1 MDAARR
7 LAGPVALAA
16 LAVLYLHTL
25 GRPSLWFDEAWEANS
40 YAGYVDAPWYN
51 RPVLYMGVEKAV
63 VHACGP
69 SEFALRLL
77 PCLAGLAAVA
87 VTFVLVRREAGAASA
102 WAAAALLALAPP
114 FLFHAHELKNYS
126 LDALFAVLLVLLWT
140 QWRAS
145 RTWGRLLTFA
155 AVAALSFGFSF
166 TAVFVIAVCAAGEA
180 WAERRTPRRLLPFGA
195 AVAALAAV
203 FAVTYFR
210 FHADAVAT
218 GGLQDQF
225 PGAFPPAS
233 MRALAHWLLHSTLDL
248 LRALTGNVSSIAAGA
263 CTAAGLL
270 LQARRR
276 GGALAFVL
284 PGLFLV
290 HVAAAMVHVYPYGVE
305 RVSLDL
311 APFACA
317 ASAVAL
323 TALVPTGGTARAGG
337 LLALAGAVW
346 VLYQPSIKGIRPY
359 LTTGWRQEHIRPLV
373 DTLDRR
379 RNGEE
384 KIYVSDCGPAFT
396 FYWRRHGH
404 PADDPALIWGERHRY
419 RPEDHRREVEAIA
432 AREARLWTLFSHVPP
447 QEMAA
452 VRRLFAEHYTT
463 LETYGEGDVGLDRL
477 VRRQE
482 R

>member
-25 GRPSLWFDEAWEANS
+25 GRPSLWFDEAWEANY
-40 YAGYVDAPWYN
+40 YAGYADAPWYN
-51 RPVLYMGVEKAV
+51 RPILYMSVEKAV
-63 VHACGP
+63 VRALGP

-77 PCLAGLAAVA
+77 PCLAGLAAVG
-87 VTFVLVRREAGAASA
+87 VTFVLVRREAGAAAA
-102 WAAAALLALAPP
+102 WGAAALLALSPP

-140 QWRAS
+140 RWRAS
-145 RTWGRLLTFA
+145 RTRGRLLAFA
-155 AVAALSFGFSF
+155 AAAVLSFGFSF
-166 TAVFVIAVCAAGEA
+166 TGVFVIAVCAAGEA
-180 WAERRTPRRLLPFGA
+180 WAERWTPRRLVPVGA
-195 AVAALAAV
+195 ALVALAAV
-203 FAVTYFR
+203 FAVTYLR
-210 FHADAVAT
+210 FHAGAVAT

-225 PGAFPPAS
+225 PGAFPPS
-233 MRALAHWLLHSTLDL
+233 SLKGRAHWLLHRSLDL
-248 LRALTGNVSSIAAGA
+248 LRVLTGNVSSIAAVA
-263 CTAAGLL
+263 CIAAGLF

-284 PGLFLV
+284 PALLLV
-290 HVAAAMVHVYPYGVE
+290 HLAAAVAYVYPYGVD

-317 ASAVAL
+317 ATAVAL
-323 TALVPTGGTARAGG
+323 TALIPTSGSARVGG
-337 LLALAGAVW
+337 LLAMAGALW
-346 VLYQPSIKGIRPY
+346 VLYQPSVKAVGPY

-373 DTLDRR
+373 DTLAGRR
-379 RNGEE
+379 DGEE

-396 FYWRRHGH
+396 FYWRRHGQS
-404 PADDPALIWGERHRY
+404 AADPALIWGERHRY
-419 RPEDHRREVEAIA
+419 RPQDHRGEVEAIA
-432 AREARLWTLFSHVPP
+432 ARHARLWTLFSHVPR
-447 QEMAA
+447 QEMET
-452 VRRLFAEHYTT
+452 VRRLFAEHYATV
-463 LETYGEGDVGLDRL
+463 ERYGDGDVGLDRL